1 MLPLLPIPGITAF
14 VLYDRPP
21 SFFAPTPIEVRHSLF
36 RKLAPCLE
44 AAGIYEKYQRMFE
57 LREGIDT
64 LFTSK
69 ERERPATLKKNRAA
83 LVVSST
89 SWTEDEDFDLLLD
102 AVKLLDSTKAPS
114 LPFLIFAITGK
125 GPLREFY
132 EEKIRAMDL
141 QSSGVVT
148 CWVEAEDYPR
158 LIGAA
163 DIGVSLHTSTS
174 GEL

>member
-1 MLPLLPIPGITAF
+1 MLPLFPILGITAF

-21 SFFAPTPIEVRHSLF
+21 SFFAPTVIEVRHSLF
-36 RKLAPCLE
+36 CKLAPHFE

-57 LREGIDT
+57 LRRGIDT

-69 ERERPATLKKNRAA
+69 ETGRPATLKKNRAA

-89 SWTEDEDFDLLLD
+89 SWTEDEDFELLID
-102 AVKLLDSTKAPS
+102 AIKLLDSSKAPS
-114 LPFLIFAITGK
+114 LPFIVFAITGK

-132 EEKIRAMDL
+132 EEKIRAMNL

-148 CWVEAEDYPR
+148 CWLEAEDYPR
-158 LIGAA
+158 LMGAA

-174 GEL
+174 GKL